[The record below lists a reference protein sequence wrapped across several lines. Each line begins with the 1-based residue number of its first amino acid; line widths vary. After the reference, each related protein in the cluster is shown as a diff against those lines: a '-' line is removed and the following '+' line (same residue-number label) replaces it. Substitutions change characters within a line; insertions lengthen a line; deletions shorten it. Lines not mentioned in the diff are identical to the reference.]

1 MESNWS
7 KRQGLSWEEPVI
19 FERTREGGQQG
30 KGLIRPEVDI
40 ELSSQD
46 LPESLERKNMPRLP
60 EITERRVVQHF
71 SRLSSWNFGV
81 DHGFYPLGSCTMKY
95 NPKINEYLADL
106 PGFRELHPQQPAET
120 VKGALWLM
128 AELQDMLSEISGMAH
143 VSLQP
148 AAGAQGELTGMLM
161 IRAYHESKGEPRK
174 TVLIPDTA
182 HGTNPAS
189 SALAGYE
196 VREIPTSK
204 AGILETETIAE
215 KLDNDVAALM
225 MTNPN
230 TLGLFESNIAEIAEM
245 LHQRDALLYCDG
257 ANLNATMGIT
267 RPGDAGVDVI
277 QFNLHKTFSTPHGG
291 GGPGSGPV
299 GISEKLLPFLPLPV
313 LARDENGGPYFD
325 WSVEKSIGK
334 VTVFYGHFL
343 VMVKA
348 YAYLRRMGP
357 EGLKRASQMAV
368 LNANYLR
375 VLLRDTYH
383 TAHPD
388 HCMHE
393 VVFSDKR
400 MPNKV
405 QTIDIAKR
413 LMDFGFHPPTI
424 YFPLVVHGALMTEPT
439 ETEDK
444 ATLERFAETME
455 RIAKEAELDPETVKT
470 APHTTPLARLDEVR
484 AARKPV
490 LRYRFSE
497 GQNEAAENDK
507 P

>member
-1 MESNWS
+1 MESNWN

-19 FERTREGGQQG
+19 FERTREGGEQG
-30 KGLIRPEVDI
+30 KGLVRI
-40 ELSSQD
+40 ETDPDLADRD
-46 LPESLERKNMPRLP
+46 LPDNLLRKRRPRLP

-95 NPKINEYLADL
+95 NPKVSEYLATV
-106 PGFRELHPQQPAET
+106 PGFQELHPQQPADT
-120 VKGALWLM
+120 VEGALYLM
-128 AELQDMLSEISGMAH
+128 SELQDMLAEIAGMDH
-143 VSLQP
+143 VCLQP

-161 IRAYHESKGEPRK
+161 VRAYHESKGNPRK

-189 SALAGYE
+189 SALAGYD
-196 VREIPTSK
+196 VKEIPSSR
-204 AGILETETIAE
+204 AGILDADTIAAE
-215 KLDNDVAALM
+215 LDDDVAALM

-230 TLGLFESNIAEIAEM
+230 TLGLFESNIAEIAEL
-245 LHQRDALLYCDG
+245 LHERDALLYCDG
-257 ANLNATMGIT
+257 ANLNAIMGIT

-299 GISEKLLPFLPLPV
+299 GVSEKLLPFLPLPV
-313 LARDENGGPYFD
+313 LRKDDEGKPYFD
-325 WSVEKSIGK
+325 WSLEKSIGK
-334 VTVFYGHFL
+334 MMAYYGHFL

-357 EGLKRASQMAV
+357 EGIKQVSKMAV

-405 QTIDIAKR
+405 ETIDIAKR

-424 YFPLVVHGALMTEPT
+424 YFPIVVHGALMTEPT
-439 ETEDK
+439 ETEDR
-444 ATLERFAETME
+444 ATLERFAEVMKQ
-455 RIAKEAELDPETVKT
+455 IAKEAELDPELVKT
-470 APHTTPLARLDEVR
+470 APHTTPLARLDEVK

-490 LRYRFSE
+490 LRYQFKD
-497 GQNEAAENDK
+497 NEDE
-507 P
+507 

>member
-1 MESNWS
+1 MESNWE

-19 FERTREGGQQG
+19 FERTREGGEQG
-30 KGLIRPEVDI
+30 KGLVRIETDPE
-40 ELSSQD
+40 LAGRD
-46 LPESLERKNMPRLP
+46 LPDNMLRKKRPRLP

-95 NPKINEYLADL
+95 NPKVSEYLATL
-106 PGFRELHPQQPAET
+106 PGFQQLHPQQPADT
-120 VKGALWLM
+120 VEGALYLM
-128 AELQDMLSEISGMAH
+128 SELQDMLAEIAGMDH
-143 VSLQP
+143 VCLQP

-161 IRAYHESKGEPRK
+161 IRAYHESKGNPRK

-189 SALAGYE
+189 SALAGYD
-196 VREIPTSK
+196 VKEIPTSK
-204 AGILETETIAE
+204 AGILDTDTIAAE
-215 KLDNDVAALM
+215 LDNDVAALM

-230 TLGLFESNIAEIAEM
+230 TLGLFESNIAEIAEL

-257 ANLNATMGIT
+257 ANLNAIMGIT

-299 GISEKLLPFLPLPV
+299 GVSEKLVPFLPLPV
-313 LARDENGGPYFD
+313 LRKDDAGKPYFD
-325 WSVEKSIGK
+325 WSLENSIGK
-334 VTVFYGHFL
+334 MMAYYGHFL

-357 EGLKRASQMAV
+357 EGLKQVSRMAV

-405 QTIDIAKR
+405 ETIDIAKR

-439 ETEDK
+439 ETEDR
-444 ATLERFAETME
+444 ATLERFAEVMKQ
-455 RIAKEAELDPETVKT
+455 ISKEAELDPELVKT
-470 APHTTPLARLDEVR
+470 APHTTPLARLDEVK

-490 LRYRFSE
+490 LRYQF
-497 GQNEAAENDK
+497 NDDEDE
-507 P
+507 